1 MLARHDGTTDQAY
14 HQVIKMYLL
23 MMYFHIGGPS
33 GIKER
38 LMFGTRTETFMAVP
52 SPP

>member
-1 MLARHDGTTDQAY
+1 MLACHDGTTDQAY
-14 HQVIKMYLL
+14 HQVIKIYLL
-23 MMYFHIGGPS
+23 MMHFHIGGLS

-52 SPP
+52 SLP